1 MAQEGT
7 FVWYD
12 LMTTDLSAAM
22 TFYSQVI
29 GWEVKDSGMPGPRPY
44 MLVHGSGGPVG
55 GAIQF
60 TDEAC
65 AAGEAHTGWMGH
77 VYAPY
82 VDGAAR
88 QVIELGGKV
97 LREPSDI
104 PGVGRFAVVA
114 DPHGASFSLFA
125 NAPEYPMRPRL
136 PMGALGHVGWVEL
149 HAGALDE
156 AWSFYSALFGWRKD
170 VAVEMPGAGLYQ
182 TFRDAETPE
191 GGVAMGGMMT
201 KMADTPVP
209 HWLFY
214 FSVEAAGAGADRVK
228 AGGGQVLM
236 GPYEVPGGGWIV
248 IALDP
253 QGGLFA
259 LLADK
264 P

>member
-22 TFYSQVI
+22 SFYSQVI

-136 PMGALGHVGWVEL
+136 PMGALGHVG
-149 HAGALDE
+149 
-156 AWSFYSALFGWRKD
+156 
-170 VAVEMPGAGLYQ
+170 
-182 TFRDAETPE
+182 
-191 GGVAMGGMMT
+191 
-201 KMADTPVP
+201 
-209 HWLFY
+209 
-214 FSVEAAGAGADRVK
+214 
-228 AGGGQVLM
+228 
-236 GPYEVPGGGWIV
+236 
-248 IALDP
+248 
-253 QGGLFA
+253 
-259 LLADK
+259 
-264 P
+264 